1 MADPV
6 AAESRHA
13 GSMTTDLAGRLLS
26 LWDSPPETRDDPKA
40 AFAALYT
47 DPVLVNGTPITVR
60 DMVARAAGL
69 HAAFTQHDREVLEI
83 VSGPGKLVIAFRHAA
98 RHTGPWSTPVGD
110 LAPTGRRI
118 EALVID
124 VLTVD
129 PDGRIS
135 AVVVVADELSRLQQA
150 GAVPA

>member
-1 MADPV
+1 
-6 AAESRHA
+6 
-13 GSMTTDLAGRLLS
+13 
-26 LWDSPPETRDDPKA
+26 
-40 AFAALYT
+40 
-47 DPVLVNGTPITVR
+47 
-60 DMVARAAGL
+60 MVARAAGL
-69 HAAFTQHDREVLEI
+69 HAAFTEHDREVLEI

-98 RHTGPWSTPVGD
+98 RHTGPWSTPVGE

-150 GAVPA
+150 GAVPAQRDLGETGPGAQPRVAPKRRPRR